1 MVRRPVVML
10 FVVVIPPAKALQ
22 YNFSVSFLNSPRNAQ
37 FTPKSN
43 QTTMRLH
50 WFVALALVACV
61 NFASAS
67 TISKTTAQKSQTVA
81 RVLKANRNEF
91 PLKRFLRADSAYDA
105 NGEER
110 AVSVSGLAGAI
121 KSKTSAIKE
130 SAKLNLWLTTRKSAP
145 QVFKLLKIDDT
156 INDVLTNPK
165 MNVLAKYISMY
176 NKKNPN
182 NQVSMVDLLS
192 AHYGGEAA
200 VARMFVKAKQS
211 EATTSLA
218 TKLQAEQV
226 AGWLK
231 NDKSTDDVFKILLL
245 DDANANPLGTRRLT
259 AWLNYMSEFNRL
271 NPEKK
276 TTMLQTFS
284 TAYGGDK
291 GVAKFLYA
299 SQYMYGSET
308 MAKKLET
315 ALFMKW
321 AKERL
326 KPGQVTKNV
335 LNLNDNNRPYAPML
349 KRYQAFFKKKVD

>member
-1 MVRRPVVML
+1 
-10 FVVVIPPAKALQ
+10 
-22 YNFSVSFLNSPRNAQ
+22 
-37 FTPKSN
+37 
-43 QTTMRLH
+43 MRLH
-50 WFVALALVACV
+50 WIVALALVA
-61 NFASAS
+61 AHD
-67 TISKTTAQKSQTVA
+67 
-81 RVLKANRNEF
+81 E
-91 PLKRFLRADSAYDA
+91 

-156 INDVLTNPK
+156 INDVLANPK

-192 AHYGGEAA
+192 ARYGGEAA

-276 TTMLQTFS
+276 TTMLQTFT

-291 GVAKFLYA
+291 
-299 SQYMYGSET
+299 
-308 MAKKLET
+308 
-315 ALFMKW
+315 
-321 AKERL
+321 
-326 KPGQVTKNV
+326 
-335 LNLNDNNRPYAPML
+335 
-349 KRYQAFFKKKVD
+349 

>member
-1 MVRRPVVML
+1 
-10 FVVVIPPAKALQ
+10 
-22 YNFSVSFLNSPRNAQ
+22 
-37 FTPKSN
+37 
-43 QTTMRLH
+43 
-50 WFVALALVACV
+50 
-61 NFASAS
+61 
-67 TISKTTAQKSQTVA
+67 
-81 RVLKANRNEF
+81 
-91 PLKRFLRADSAYDA
+91 
-105 NGEER
+105 
-110 AVSVSGLAGAI
+110 
-121 KSKTSAIKE
+121 
-130 SAKLNLWLTTRKSAP
+130 
-145 QVFKLLKIDDT
+145 
-156 INDVLTNPK
+156 
-165 MNVLAKYISMY
+165 MY

-192 AHYGGEAA
+192 ARYGGEAA

-276 TTMLQTFS
+276 TTMLQTFT